1 MWGAGKGGSRQRRA
15 GHMHECGCRRKLGGF
30 AAWLAY
36 ENRLGCWESSAFV
49 VGIDVMWVRQV
60 WDARSRDQTTIT
72 SKTPKVSPNGWL
84 LGPDAFLWAW
94 LWLEGLLY
102 FITVSVC
109 VCMCVCLSRSVV
121 SNSPIPWTVALQA
134 PLSMRIL
141 QARILE
147 WVPLPSSR
155 GYSQCRDWTW
165 VSCVA
170 GRFFTM
176 WATRE
181 APLKPLPISSLSPLE
196 SISDPLPTGPSEW
209 GPEKTTV
216 FIKRLKNHYYLFKEL
231 YSMLWT
237 YQNVYRIVSNLA
249 FTCMDRSWVQREEFL
264 LVM

>member
-1 MWGAGKGGSRQRRA
+1 MLGAGIRPQSPPRPQKF
-15 GHMHECGCRRKLGGF
+15 LPTV
-30 AAWLAY
+30 
-36 ENRLGCWESSAFV
+36 GCWALMHFY
-49 VGIDVMWVRQV
+49 GPGYDW
-60 WDARSRDQTTIT
+60 
-72 SKTPKVSPNGWL
+72 KV
-84 LGPDAFLWAW
+84 
-94 LWLEGLLY
+94 Y
-102 FITVSVC
+102 FISLQSVC
-109 VCMCVCLSRSVV
+109 VCVYVCVCLSRSVV

-249 FTCMDRSWVQREEFL
+249 FTCMDRSWVQREAFL